1 MFILLFESLVLFAPI
16 LFLFRY
22 QKFNSAVSA
31 SFISICIIYLPSL
44 ICQRSTILMFK
55 STQFYNCLWL
65 NAQVM
70 RFEVSHNLRNQIG
83 KGKLISSEVAT
94 GGVLQGKVFLEILWN
109 SQENTCYSCRILL
122 LLGSTWK
129 KNYIKTW
136 YIPLKR
142 LESQDLE
149 NQQDQFR
156 EVGQNILQ
164 TRI

>member
-1 MFILLFESLVLFAPI
+1 MLCSFCYLKVWYYLLQCCFCLDI
-16 LFLFRY
+16 
-22 QKFNSAVSA
+22 KNSTLQFQLLSFQYA
-31 SFISICIIYLPSL
+31 SF
-44 ICQRSTILMFK
+44 ICQRSTILMFNR
-55 STQFYNCLWL
+55 TQFYNFLWL